1 MKYLGDFF
9 QLFFP
14 RQCCLCGE
22 LLANNE
28 HDICSSCLIE
38 LPFVVSTDATDNPV
52 EHRLRGRIPIDAA
65 TALLYFQQ
73 GNKTQR
79 LLHQI
84 KYSGN
89 EKLAVTMGRRMGIKL
104 AESGQFDNVD
114 ILVPVPLHR
123 SKLRKRGYNQSLLLC
138 KGIAQTFPRP
148 ISDSNLVRKI
158 KTDSQTHKNREERME
173 NMSHVFEVRN
183 PEALSGKHLLLVDD
197 VITTGATAEA
207 CCQALCQIPKI
218 RLSLACLAMAG
229 DC

>member
-1 MKYLGDFF
+1 M
-9 QLFFP
+9 
-14 RQCCLCGE
+14 
-22 LLANNE
+22 
-28 HDICSSCLIE
+28 E
-38 LPFVVSTDATDNPV
+38 LPFVVSPDATDNPV
-52 EHRLRGRIPIDAA
+52 EHRLRGRIPIHAA

-73 GNKTQR
+73 GNKTQK

-89 EKLAVTMGRRMGIKL
+89 EKLAVTMGRRMGIKF
-104 AESGQFDNVD
+104 AESGQFDNID

-123 SKLRKRGYNQSLLLC
+123 SKLHKRGYNQSLLLC

-148 ISDSNLVRKI
+148 ISDSNLIRKI

-173 NMSHVFEVRN
+173 NMSHVFEVHD

-207 CCQALCQIPKI
+207 CCQALCQIPNV